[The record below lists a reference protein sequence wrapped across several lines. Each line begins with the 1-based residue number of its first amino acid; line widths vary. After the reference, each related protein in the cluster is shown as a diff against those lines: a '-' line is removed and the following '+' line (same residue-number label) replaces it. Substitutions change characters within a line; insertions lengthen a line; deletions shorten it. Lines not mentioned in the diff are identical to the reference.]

1 MDLRRLRYFVI
12 LAEEKHFGRAA
23 QRLSLSQPPL
33 SQAIR
38 QLEDDLGAALFERTS
53 RRVSLTPA
61 GTALLREAR
70 AILQRTENAR
80 ALVRDVAGGRR
91 GRLRI
96 GFSGAMIYR
105 GLPQLLDDLRER
117 APDIEVQLHEMNSA
131 EQITALRH
139 DELSL
144 GFVHVS
150 ALPEGLEGLRYRS
163 EPFVACLP
171 SGHGALARGA
181 SRLRLA
187 DLREENFILFSR
199 HVSPDYYESIVALCR
214 EAGFLPRVR
223 FEVRQWLSVV
233 ALVANGGGVALVPE
247 ALIRS
252 GPAGVVFATLPKS
265 PIRSETWC
273 LWPGHAGEEVIREPF
288 LEIVRTRIG
297 RP

>member
-33 SQAIR
+33 SHAIR
-38 QLEDDLGAALFERTS
+38 QLEEDLGAALFVRTS

-61 GTALLREAR
+61 GMALLHEAR
-70 AILQRTENAR
+70 GIIQRTENAR

-105 GLPQLLDDLRER
+105 GLLQLLDALKER
-117 APDIEVQLHEMNSA
+117 APDIEIQLQEMNSA
-131 EQITALRH
+131 EQISALRH
-139 DELSL
+139 NELNL
-144 GFVHVS
+144 GFVNIS
-150 ALPEGLEGLRYRS
+150 ALPDGLNGLRYRS

-171 SGHGALARGA
+171 SDHHVLGRGRTRI
-181 SRLRLA
+181 RLL
-187 DLREENFILFSR
+187 DLREEDFILFSR
-199 HVSPDYYESIVALCR
+199 HVSPDYYEAIIALCR

-223 FEVRQWLSVV
+223 FEMRQWLSIV
-233 ALVANGGGVALVPE
+233 ALVANGGGVALVPQ
-247 ALIRS
+247 ALNRS
-252 GPAGVVFATLPKS
+252 GPAGVVFTPLPRS

-273 LWPGHAGEEVIREPF
+273 VWQEDREEDLILKPF
-288 LEIVRTRIG
+288 LEIIRTSISS
-297 RP
+297 

>member
-23 QRLSLSQPPL
+23 RRLSLSQPPL
-33 SQAIR
+33 SHAIR

-53 RRVSLTPA
+53 RRVALTPA
-61 GTALLREAR
+61 GVALLHEAR
-70 AILQRTENAR
+70 GILQRTENAR

-105 GLPQLLDDLRER
+105 GLPQLLDALRAR

-131 EQITALRH
+131 EQIAALRH
-139 DELSL
+139 NELSL
-144 GFVHVS
+144 GFVNVS
-150 ALPEGLEGLRYRS
+150 ALPDGLHGLRYRS

-171 SGHGALARGA
+171 GDHPALKRSRGRI
-181 SRLRLA
+181 RLP
-187 DLREENFILFSR
+187 DLREEGFILFSR

-223 FEVRQWLSVV
+223 FEMRQWLSIV
-233 ALVANGGGVALVPE
+233 ALVANGGGVALVPR
-247 ALIRS
+247 ALDRS
-252 GPAGVVFATLPKS
+252 GPAKA
-265 PIRSETWC
+265 
-273 LWPGHAGEEVIREPF
+273 
-288 LEIVRTRIG
+288 
-297 RP
+297 